1 MQFVYFI
8 RRRADEGLLQP
19 IQPGDYAG
27 LVSVMGY
34 LLQVKERQPTT
45 DEMFQPLEETIELL
59 KFYDQDIPEEV
70 NVLLQA
76 LPEQWSNTKKL
87 ALMVKQQVAPLQ
99 AGRYIAIYKSVLNFY
114 NAAQLK
120 RTINFGRK
128 YLQKL

>member
-1 MQFVYFI
+1 M
-8 RRRADEGLLQP
+8 
-19 IQPGDYAG
+19 
-27 LVSVMGY
+27 MGY
-34 LLQVKERQPTT
+34 LWQVKERQPTT

-99 AGRYIAIYKSVLNFY
+99 AGRYIAICKSVWNFY
-114 NAAQLK
+114 DVTQLK
-120 RTINFGRK
+120 CMTNFGRK

>member
-1 MQFVYFI
+1 M
-8 RRRADEGLLQP
+8 
-19 IQPGDYAG
+19 
-27 LVSVMGY
+27 VSVMGY

-76 LPEQWSNTKKL
+76 LPEQWVNTKKL

-99 AGRYIAIYKSVLNFY
+99 AGRYIAIYKSVSNFY
-114 NAAQLK
+114 NVAHNIQHITK
-120 RTINFGRK
+120 YTINFGRK
-128 YLQKL
+128 YLQKKIL

>member
-1 MQFVYFI
+1 M
-8 RRRADEGLLQP
+8 LQP
-19 IQPGDYAG
+19 IQPGDYVG

-70 NVLLQA
+70 NVLLQE

-99 AGRYIAIYKSVLNFY
+99 AGTYIYIRRY
-114 NAAQLK
+114 
-120 RTINFGRK
+120 
-128 YLQKL
+128 